1 MTLLEGE
8 ARSQG
13 DPSRAAVPRIPLLLP
28 GSAGTGLFL
37 EHPGS
42 SVQCWCFRALCCHPD
57 TNPAFSLPN
66 RLLLSPY
73 LCSLSFNRF
82 FLGSFSWQDCS
93 LHCSAS
99 GPAKAQGEAG
109 FVGKDLDFSS
119 QAAES
124 PLYSD
129 LLHHCCITGTRR
141 MLLAKGGLNS
151 CK

>member
-66 RLLLSPY
+66 SLLLSPY
-73 LCSLSFNRF
+73 PCSLNFSRF
-82 FLGSFSWQDCS
+82 FWEAFHGRIAACTVLLQGQQKPRVRQVLLGRIWI
-93 LHCSAS
+93 SA
-99 GPAKAQGEAG
+99 
-109 FVGKDLDFSS
+109 LC
-119 QAAES
+119 
-124 PLYSD
+124 SD
-129 LLHHCCITGTRR
+129 LLPHCCITGTRR
-141 MLLAKGGLNS
+141 MPLAKGGLNS